1 MLNKAKRWGLILNT
15 YYTLIKYISE
25 KKNIS
30 LYAIQNISTTI
41 YIYTCVY
48 DWISICADREIIM
61 NATRVGG
68 STTRTGEMGGNL
80 RGDNIKDNNE
90 TETNF
95 NRSGVRKTLTIEERI
110 LLKSD
115 INAYNYRLLQWGLV
129 VVIINSRKMCSMM
142 QRNLVKI
149 LTYILNM
156 TVIYHN

>member
-1 MLNKAKRWGLILNT
+1 MRVDFKYVLHINDEHKQKIYILLCNTKYT
-15 YYTLIKYISE
+15 YYY
-25 KKNIS
+25 NI
-30 LYAIQNISTTI
+30 Y
-41 YIYTCVY
+41 VY

-110 LLKSD
+110 LLKSG
-115 INAYNYRLLQWGLV
+115 INAYNYYNENYW
-129 VVIINSRKMCSMM
+129 SPS
-142 QRNLVKI
+142 
-149 LTYILNM
+149 LTQEKCFLWCTGI
-156 TVIYHN
+156 

>member
-1 MLNKAKRWGLILNT
+1 
-15 YYTLIKYISE
+15 
-25 KKNIS
+25 
-30 LYAIQNISTTI
+30 
-41 YIYTCVY
+41 
-48 DWISICADREIIM
+48 M

-95 NRSGVRKTLTIEERI
+95 NQSGVRKTLTIEERI
-110 LLKSD
+110 LFKSG
-115 INAYNYRLLQWGLV
+115 INAYNYCLLQWGLLV
-129 VVIINSRKMCSMM
+129 AIINSRKMCSMM

>member
-1 MLNKAKRWGLILNT
+1 MRIRLNQ
-15 YYTLIKYISE
+15 Y
-25 KKNIS
+25 
-30 LYAIQNISTTI
+30 
-41 YIYTCVY
+41 
-48 DWISICADREIIM
+48 ICADREIIM

-110 LLKSD
+110 LLKSG
-115 INAYNYRLLQWGLV
+115 INVYNYCILQWGLL
-129 VVIINSRKMCSMM
+129 VVIISSRKMCSMM

>member
-1 MLNKAKRWGLILNT
+1 MRVDFKYVLHINKVHKR
-15 YYTLIKYISE
+15 
-25 KKNIS
+25 KKIIS
-30 LYAIQNISTTI
+30 LYATQNISTTI
-41 YIYTCVY
+41 YICVY

-61 NATRVGG
+61 NAARVGG
-68 STTRTGEMGGNL
+68 STTWTGEMGGNL

-110 LLKSD
+110 LLKSG
-115 INAYNYRLLQWGLV
+115 INAYNYCLLQWGLL

>member
-1 MLNKAKRWGLILNT
+1 MLNKANTWGLILNT
-15 YYTLIKYISE
+15 YYTLMKNISE
-25 KKNIS
+25 KNYILICNTKYTYNYICI
-30 LYAIQNISTTI
+30 LYIRI
-41 YIYTCVY
+41 Y

-68 STTRTGEMGGNL
+68 STTPAGEMGGNL

-110 LLKSD
+110 LLKSG
-115 INAYNYRLLQWGLV
+115 INAYNYYNGDYL

-142 QRNLVKI
+142 HRNLEKI
-149 LTYILNM
+149 FTSILNM